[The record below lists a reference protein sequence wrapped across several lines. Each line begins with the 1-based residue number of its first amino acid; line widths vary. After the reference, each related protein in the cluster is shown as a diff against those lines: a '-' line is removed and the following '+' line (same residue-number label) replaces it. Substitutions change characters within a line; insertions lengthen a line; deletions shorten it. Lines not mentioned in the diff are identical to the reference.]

1 MNVFDASCRVAFAAL
16 IHDLGKFA
24 QRAEKKDASRFP
36 KDNLN
41 GNITQYCPFHDKGGY
56 HSHHHA
62 AWTALAFDEL
72 EHAFPDVLKGDASPF
87 ASRKHGEDITDSLI
101 NAAAMH
107 HKPSTPLQ
115 RIIAEADRTASGFE
129 REEFEKYNARK
140 DETDTG
146 RNHFQAR
153 LMPLFEQILQPR
165 ALSAQDLKYRYPLQA
180 LSPAS
185 LFPEPSDVCEPSDDK
200 VAQDEYKRLWESF
213 TAGLEKIPA
222 SHRAS
227 WPLWLDHFDS
237 LWTAFTHAVPS
248 ATAFGVKPD
257 VSLYDH
263 CKATAALAVALWRHA
278 RATGRDK
285 EDPAPGPADPAA
297 REEKKYLLIQGDF
310 FGIQDFI
317 FAEGSQTN
325 KKAAK
330 ILRGRSFQVA
340 LLTELAALRIL
351 ETLQL
356 PPTSR
361 VTNAAGK
368 FLIVAHN
375 TPEVIEQLRTLR
387 QEFDAWFLRST
398 FGLAGLGLAWEAASR
413 EDFCGKRNGKSR
425 FTLLYKKLFES
436 LESAK
441 YRRFDLCD
449 RPEAV
454 LEADFT
460 LGVCAWNGKLP
471 ADRKDGDPS
480 AGRNTEASP
489 GPEDKNPAG
498 RDVASLSDDGKGA
511 SCALSR
517 DQIRIGE
524 SLLHHTRILV
534 VGDEDAGKL
543 HGTAVCELSMFGYRV
558 MFAGDEADCGRFG
571 ELAASGALRRCW
583 DFSLPQN
590 MKDILWN
597 GYARRNINGY
607 VPYFPDEAGNAAVA
621 KARYGEEAA
630 AEITRKVMK
639 SFTHIA
645 CEDREPVLHHNAGPA
660 PYTEPDACPVKF
672 RGIAALTVLK
682 GDVDNLGTIFQKG
695 LSNDETGQKPT
706 FARLAALSRQ
716 MDAFFSV
723 YLPVLC
729 ADEYPNAYTVFAG
742 GDDFFLVGPWHST
755 QKLAGRMAAK
765 FARYTAE
772 NPKLHFSAG
781 MIVKK
786 PGSPVYGL
794 TEEAE
799 DALKLAKK
807 YPAGEAAYACKPA
820 PAAAEIPA
828 GKAQKTSVSAG
839 AKDGRE
845 AGDGKNAFCLFGVV
859 ESWKQWHTTEK
870 AEAEIDRLREQYR
883 LSTGFMYSLL
893 ALLELSLDERD
904 RPEALM
910 WRSKLYYNTARMLE
924 SPSARQ
930 VVDDRRKALLDITE
944 TLGHNGIEQM
954 KKAFRIPLFNHLYR
968 QRR

>member
-1 MNVFDASCRVAFAAL
+1 MNVLDASCRVAFAAL

-36 KDNLN
+36 KDKLD
-41 GNITQYCPFHDKGGY
+41 GHITLYCRFHENGGY
-56 HSHHHA
+56 HTHHHA

-72 EHAFPDVLKGDASPF
+72 EHVFPDVLHGDTSPF
-87 ASRKHGEDITDSLI
+87 ASRQHGADITDSLV

-107 HKPSTPLQ
+107 HKPDTFLQ
-115 RIIAEADRTASGFE
+115 HVIAEADRTASGFE

-153 LMPLFEQILQPR
+153 LLPLFEQVLQPR
-165 ALSAQDLKYRYPLQA
+165 AQSAHDLKYRYPLQA

-185 LFPEPSDVCEPSDDK
+185 LFPKPREACEPREDAK
-200 VAQDEYKRLWESF
+200 AQEEYKRLWEAF

-227 WPLWLDHFDS
+227 RPLWLDHFDS
-237 LWTAFTHAVPS
+237 LWLAFTHAVPS

-263 CKATAALAVALWRHA
+263 SKATAALAVALWRHA
-278 RATGRDK
+278 HATGRDRA
-285 EDPAPGPADPAA
+285 DAAPGPANAEA

-317 FAEGSQTN
+317 FAEGAQTN

-330 ILRGRSFQVA
+330 ILRGRSFQVS

-361 VTNAAGK
+361 ITNAAGK
-368 FLIVAHN
+368 FLIAAHN
-375 TPEVIEQLRTLR
+375 TPEVVEQLRNLR
-387 QEFDAWFLRST
+387 QEFDAWFLRHT
-398 FGLAGLGLAWEAASR
+398 FGLAGIGLAWEAASR
-413 EDFCGKRNGKSR
+413 EDFCGKRDGKSR

-436 LESAK
+436 LEKAK
-441 YRRFDLCD
+441 YRRFDLCS
-449 RPEAV
+449 RPDAV
-454 LEADFT
+454 LHADFT
-460 LGVCAWNGKLP
+460 LGVCKWNGKLP
-471 ADRKDGDPS
+471 ADRKGGD
-480 AGRNTEASP
+480 T
-489 GPEDKNPAG
+489 
-498 RDVASLSDDGKGA
+498 SDDRGGDDNDGGA

-524 SLLHHTRILV
+524 SLVNHDRILV
-534 VGDEDAGKL
+534 VRDEDAGKL
-543 HGTAVCELSMFGYRV
+543 HGTVCELSIFGYRV
-558 MFAGDEADCGRFG
+558 MFAEDEAARGRFG
-571 ELAASGALRRCW
+571 DLAASGVLRRCW
-583 DFSLPQN
+583 DFSLPRN
-590 MKDILWN
+590 MKDTLWN

-607 VPYFPDEAGNAAVA
+607 VPCFPPAKINADAA
-621 KARYGEEAA
+621 KACYGADAA
-630 AEITRKVMK
+630 DEIKPGELK

-645 CEDREPVLHHNAGPA
+645 CEDREPVLSQNPGPTTDAGFDAA
-660 PYTEPDACPVKF
+660 PCKF
-672 RGIAALTVLK
+672 QGLAALTVLK
-682 GDVDNLGTIFQKG
+682 GDVDNLGTIFEKG

-729 ADEYPNAYTVFAG
+729 VEECPNAYTVFAG
-742 GDDFFLVGPWHST
+742 GDDFFLVGPWRST
-755 QKLAGRMAAK
+755 QKLAGRMSVE
-765 FARYTAE
+765 FERYTAK

-781 MIVKK
+781 MVVKK
-786 PGSPVYGL
+786 SGTPVYGL
-794 TEEAE
+794 ADEAEEA
-799 DALKLAKK
+799 LKRAKRYIPGK
-807 YPAGEAAYACKPA
+807 SETADKPA
-820 PAAAEIPA
+820 ADGDPALA
-828 GKAQKTSVSAG
+828 GKAGKKTEPA
-839 AKDGRE
+839 E
-845 AGDGKNAFCLFGVV
+845 ENDGKNAFCLFEVV
-859 ESWKQWHTTEK
+859 ESWKQWHSTEST
-870 AEAEIDRLREQYR
+870 EAALDRLRKKYK

-893 ALLELSLDERD
+893 ALLALSLEERVK
-904 RPEALM
+904 PEALM

-924 SPSARQ
+924 GLRPRLLAE
-930 VVDDRRKALLDITE
+930 DRRQALLDITE